1 MKTFYT
7 FLLTIVLSSV
17 ALAQDITGDWQ
28 GELKFQGNALG
39 INFHINT
46 TENGFAST
54 MDVPLQGVEGYKSDA
69 TTYIDS
75 LLTIQIKELGIQ
87 YQGKLVLKDTI
98 VGNFSQNGMSFKLN
112 LKRGNNIPNIPNRP
126 QEPKPP
132 YDYVVK
138 EVSYKST
145 SDDVVLAGTLNLPK
159 GDGPFPA
166 VLLLSGSGPQ
176 DRDSS
181 IFGHKPFL
189 LLAHELTQSG
199 IAVLRF
205 DERGVGE
212 SEGRTSEMTMATQ
225 MGDAQA
231 GINYFLSNTQ
241 INRTKIGL
249 LGHSLG
255 GILAPKLAIEND
267 IDFLVLLAAPGV
279 NGDAM
284 MLKQRKDLLKLRGAT
299 DKQIEGNNGMLA
311 SLYSELRKSSLEDEA
326 LKTELQKKLAV
337 KYKSTIPE
345 KELNEMVNSIV
356 DNEELMAILKSTP
369 ANYIQKVSCP
379 VLALNGSKDFQVSAK
394 ENLAAIEKALSDGG
408 NTEVETHELEGLN
421 HLFQDSDTGDILEYQ
436 LIEQTMSPVVLKLIT
451 EWVSNIV
458 K

>member
-17 ALAQDITGDWQ
+17 ALSQDITGDWQ

-39 INFHINT
+39 INFHINK

-87 YQGKLVLKDTI
+87 YQGKLALKDTI

-112 LKRGNNIPNIPNRP
+112 LKRVNNLPNRP

-132 YDYVVK
+132 YDYVIK

-145 SDDVVLAGTLNLPK
+145 TDDVVLAGTLSLPK

-166 VLLLSGSGPQ
+166 VMLLSGSGPQ
-176 DRDSS
+176 DRNSS

-212 SEGRTSEMTMATQ
+212 SGGRTSEMTMATQ

-231 GINYFLSNTQ
+231 GINYLLSNNQ

-299 DKQIEGNNGMLA
+299 DKQIEGTNGMLA

-337 KYKSTIPE
+337 KYQSTIPE

-356 DNEELMAILKSTP
+356 DNEELMAILKSSP
-369 ANYIQKVSCP
+369 ANYFQKVSCP

-408 NTEVETHELEGLN
+408 NTAIETHELEGLN
-421 HLFQDSDTGDILEYQ
+421 HLFQDSDTGDISEYQ
-436 LIEQTMSPVVLKLIT
+436 LIEQTMSPEVLRLIT

-458 K
+458 N

>member
-1 MKTFYT
+1 
-7 FLLTIVLSSV
+7 
-17 ALAQDITGDWQ
+17 
-28 GELKFQGNALG
+28 
-39 INFHINT
+39 
-46 TENGFAST
+46 
-54 MDVPLQGVEGYKSDA
+54 
-69 TTYIDS
+69 
-75 LLTIQIKELGIQ
+75 
-87 YQGKLVLKDTI
+87 
-98 VGNFSQNGMSFKLN
+98 MSFKLN
-112 LKRGNNIPNIPNRP
+112 LKRGNNLPNRP

-132 YDYVVK
+132 YDYVIK

-145 SDDVVLAGTLNLPK
+145 TDDVVLAGTLSLPK

-166 VLLLSGSGPQ
+166 VMLLSGSGPQ
-176 DRDSS
+176 DRNSS

-212 SEGRTSEMTMATQ
+212 SGGRTSEMTMATQ

-231 GINYFLSNTQ
+231 GINYLLSNNQ

-299 DKQIEGNNGMLA
+299 DKQIEGTNGMLA

-337 KYKSTIPE
+337 KYQSTIPE
-345 KELNEMVNSIV
+345 KELNEMVISIV
-356 DNEELMAILKSTP
+356 DNEELMAILKSSP
-369 ANYIQKVSCP
+369 ANYFQKVSCP

-394 ENLAAIEKALSDGG
+394 ENLVAIEKALSDGG
-408 NTEVETHELEGLN
+408 NTAIETHELEGLN
-421 HLFQDSDTGDILEYQ
+421 HLFQDSDTGDISEYQ
-436 LIEQTMSPVVLKLIT
+436 LIEQTMSPEVLRLIT

-458 K
+458 N

>member
-39 INFHINT
+39 INFHINK

-112 LKRGNNIPNIPNRP
+112 LKRGNNLPNRP

-138 EVSYKST
+138 EVGYKST

-212 SEGRTSEMTMATQ
+212 SEGRTSEMTMSTQ

-231 GINYFLSNTQ
+231 GINYLLSNTQ

-255 GILAPKLAIEND
+255 GILAPKLAIKND

-356 DNEELMAILKSTP
+356 DNEELMAILKSSP
-369 ANYIQKVSCP
+369 ANYFQKVSCP

>member
-1 MKTFYT
+1 MKTLCT
-7 FLLTIVLSSV
+7 FLLTTVLSSI
-17 ALAQDITGDWQ
+17 ALAQNITGDWQ
-28 GELKFQGNALG
+28 GELKFQGNSLG
-39 INFHINT
+39 INFHIT
-46 TENGFAST
+46 ATENGFAST
-54 MDVPLQGVEGYKSDA
+54 MDVPLQGVEGYKSDV

-87 YQGKLVLKDTI
+87 YEGKFAIKDTI
-98 VGNFSQNGMSFKLN
+98 IGNFSQNGMSFKLDF
-112 LKRGNNIPNIPNRP
+112 KRGNTLPNRP
-126 QEPKPP
+126 QEPRPP
-132 YDYVVK
+132 YDYVIK
-138 EVSYKST
+138 EVSYKNT
-145 SDDVVLAGTLNLPK
+145 SDDVILAGTLSLPK

-189 LLAHELTQSG
+189 LLAHELTKSG

-212 SEGRTSEMTMATQ
+212 SGGRTSEMTMATQ

-231 GINYFLSNTQ
+231 GINYLLSNTQ
-241 INRTKIGL
+241 INRSKIGL

-255 GILAPKLAIEND
+255 GLFAPKLAIEND

-279 NGDAM
+279 NGDLM
-284 MLKQRKDLLKLRGAT
+284 MLKQRKDLLILRGAT
-299 DKQIEGNNGMLA
+299 DKQIEGTNEMLA
-311 SLYSELRKSSLEDEA
+311 SLYSELRRSSLEGEA
-326 LKTELQKKLAV
+326 LKSELQKNLAI
-337 KYKSTIPE
+337 KYQTIIPE
-345 KELNEMVNSIV
+345 KELSDMVNSIV
-356 DNEELMAILKSTP
+356 NNQELMAILKSSP
-369 ANYIQKVSCP
+369 ANYFQKVSCP

-394 ENLAAIEKALSDGG
+394 ENLAAIYKALSNGG

-421 HLFQDSDTGDILEYQ
+421 HLFQDSETGDILEYQ
-436 LIEQTMSPVVLKLIT
+436 LIEQTMSPVALRLISD
-451 EWVSNIV
+451 WVSKIV

>member
-17 ALAQDITGDWQ
+17 ALSQDITGDWQ

-39 INFHINT
+39 INFHINK

-87 YQGKLVLKDTI
+87 YQGKLALKDTI

-112 LKRGNNIPNIPNRP
+112 LKRGNNLPNRP

-132 YDYVVK
+132 YDYVIK

-145 SDDVVLAGTLNLPK
+145 TDDVVLAGTLSLPK

-166 VLLLSGSGPQ
+166 VMLLSGSGPQ
-176 DRDSS
+176 DRNSS

-212 SEGRTSEMTMATQ
+212 SGGRTSEMTMATQ

-231 GINYFLSNTQ
+231 GINYLLSNNQ

-299 DKQIEGNNGMLA
+299 DKQIEGTNGMLA

-337 KYKSTIPE
+337 KYQSTIPE

-356 DNEELMAILKSTP
+356 DNEELMAILKSSP
-369 ANYIQKVSCP
+369 ANYFQKVSCP

-394 ENLAAIEKALSDGG
+394 ENLVAIEKALSDGG
-408 NTEVETHELEGLN
+408 NTAIETHELEGLN
-421 HLFQDSDTGDILEYQ
+421 HLFQDSDTGDISEYQ
-436 LIEQTMSPVVLKLIT
+436 LIEQTMSPEVLRLIT

-458 K
+458 N

>member
-17 ALAQDITGDWQ
+17 ALSQDITGDWQ

-39 INFHINT
+39 INFHINK

-87 YQGKLVLKDTI
+87 YQGKLALKDTL

-112 LKRGNNIPNIPNRP
+112 LKRGNNLPNRP

-132 YDYVVK
+132 YDYVIK

-145 SDDVVLAGTLNLPK
+145 TDDVVLAGTLSLPK

-166 VLLLSGSGPQ
+166 VMLLSGSGPQ
-176 DRDSS
+176 DRNSS

-212 SEGRTSEMTMATQ
+212 SGGRTSEMTMATQ

-231 GINYFLSNTQ
+231 GINYLLSNNQ

-299 DKQIEGNNGMLA
+299 DKQIEGTNGMLA

-326 LKTELQKKLAV
+326 LKTELQKKLAI
-337 KYKSTIPE
+337 KYETTLPV

-356 DNEELMAILKSTP
+356 DNEELMAILKSSP
-369 ANYIQKVSCP
+369 ANYFQKVSCP

-408 NTEVETHELEGLN
+408 NTAIETHELEGLN
-421 HLFQDSDTGDILEYQ
+421 HLFQDSDTGDISEYQ
-436 LIEQTMSPVVLKLIT
+436 LIEQTMSPEVLRLIT

-458 K
+458 N

>member
-1 MKTFYT
+1 MKTLYT
-7 FLLTIVLSSV
+7 FLLTIVLSSIT
-17 ALAQDITGDWQ
+17 LAQDITGDWH
-28 GELKFQGNALG
+28 GELKFQGNSLG
-39 INFHINT
+39 INFRINT

-87 YQGKLVLKDTI
+87 YQGKLALKDSI

-112 LKRGNNIPNIPNRP
+112 LKRGNNLPNRP

-132 YDYVVK
+132 YDYVIK

-176 DRDSS
+176 DRNSS

-212 SEGRTSEMTMATQ
+212 SGGRTSEMTMATQ

-231 GINYFLSNTQ
+231 GINYLLSNNQ

-299 DKQIEGNNGMLA
+299 DKQIEGTNGMLA
-311 SLYSELRKSSLEDEA
+311 SLYSELRKSSLEGEA
-326 LKTELQKKLAV
+326 LKSELQKKLAI
-337 KYKSTIPE
+337 KYETTIPE
-345 KELNEMVNSIV
+345 KELNEIVNSIV
-356 DNEELMAILKSTP
+356 DNEELMAILKSSP
-369 ANYIQKVSCP
+369 ANYFKKISCP

-408 NTEVETHELEGLN
+408 NTEIETHELEGLN
-421 HLFQDSDTGDILEYQ
+421 HLFQDSDTGDISEYQ
-436 LIEQTMSPVVLKLIT
+436 LIEQTMSPEVLRLIT